1 MKKFKDVNGLN
12 EKIEQRPILNV
23 LGITRYEDLKN
34 DNVFVNFEDEEAISF
49 IISERGVSFYAVY
62 ARVIGGE
69 IRIDLVTF
77 GSQSMKFMNEK
88 MRESL

>member
-12 EKIEQRPILNV
+12 EKMEQRPILNV

-34 DNVFVNFEDEEAISF
+34 DNVFVTFEDEEAVCF
-49 IISERGVSFYAVY
+49 IISEKGISFYTVY

-69 IRIDLVTF
+69 IKIDLVTF
-77 GSQSMKFMNEK
+77 GSSALKFMNEK